1 LVAKF
6 PLSKHQDG
14 KVDPMKENITNVLD
28 LREWLRKAKDI
39 GELAELSGVHW
50 DTEMGSLTQLVH
62 EQILDSPPAVLFSEI
77 PGYPTKFRT
86 LYGMLSSPKR
96 LAMTLGISYEGDHRL
111 ALLRAFRQRLNSVR
125 LIPPRE
131 VKDGP
136 VLENVIHGEKVNVL
150 KFPVPKHH
158 ENDPARFIGTG
169 CTVILKHPDQE
180 FVNIGTYRSM
190 VYNERE
196 IGLEMNPGNDGGK
209 IQKLYLE
216 RNKPMPVVICV
227 GQHPLLYFVG
237 ATAQAHPEYDVAG
250 GLRGAPVDVISGPVT
265 GLPIPAHAEIAL
277 EGFVHPKN
285 LKPEGPF
292 GEWMGYYASEIVDRP
307 YVSVES
313 ILHRDD
319 PILTCAVQHKP
330 PDETYLLHA
339 LGNSAKVWT
348 DLETLGVRGIQGVWQ
363 IEGGSGKK
371 FLVLSIEQAFEGHSR
386 QVLHA
391 AAASRGT
398 LFGGKWLIVVD
409 SDIDPTNVIEV
420 MWALSSRVNGLDD
433 MDFVQVAPSGSIIDP
448 LTGKYHN
455 TRILV
460 DATIP
465 YGRKMLGDFPKAVTV
480 SEGLKARLS
489 SQWASFL
496 NLAKI
501 AKESK
506 R

>member
-1 LVAKF
+1 MNEDCEKNSGA
-6 PLSKHQDG
+6 
-14 KVDPMKENITNVLD
+14 LD
-28 LREWLRKAKDI
+28 LREWLRRVQDI
-39 GELAELSGVHW
+39 GELAELQGVHW
-50 DTEMGSLTQLVH
+50 DKEMGSLTQLVH
-62 EQILDSPPAVLFSEI
+62 EQILDAPPALLFSGI
-77 PGYPTKFRT
+77 PGYPENFRT

-96 LAMTLGISYEGDHRL
+96 LAMTLGISYQGNHRL
-111 ALLRAFRQRLNSVR
+111 ELLKAFRQKLNSVR

-131 VKDGP
+131 VTRGP
-136 VLENVIHGEKVNVL
+136 VLENVLRGEKVDVL

-169 CTVILKHPDQE
+169 CAVILKHPDQE
-180 FVNIGTYRSM
+180 LYNIGTYRSM
-190 VYNERE
+190 VYNARE

-216 RNKPMPVVICV
+216 QNQPMPVVICV
-227 GQHPLLYFVG
+227 GQHPLFYFVG
-237 ATAQAHPEYDVAG
+237 ATPQPRPEYEVAG
-250 GLRGAPVDVISGPVT
+250 GLMGAPVDVVRGPAT

-277 EGFVHPKN
+277 EGFVHPQN

-292 GEWMGYYASEIVDRP
+292 GEWMGYYASEVVDRP
-307 YVSVES
+307 CVSVES
-313 ILHRDD
+313 VLHRDD
-319 PILTCAVQHKP
+319 PILTCSAQHIP

-348 DLETLGVRGIQGVWQ
+348 DLESLGVRGIQGVWQ

-371 FLVLSIEQAFEGHSR
+371 FLVLSIEQAFEGHAR

-391 AAASRGT
+391 AAASRGA
-398 LFGGKWLIVVD
+398 LFGGKWIVVVD
-409 SDIDPTNVIEV
+409 ADIDPTNVIEV

-448 LTGKYHN
+448 LTRKYHN

-465 YGRKMLGDFPKAVTV
+465 YARKVAGDFPKSVTV
-480 SEGLKARLS
+480 SADLKARLM
-489 SQWASFL
+489 SQWASLF
-496 NLAKI
+496 NHANTAKH
-501 AKESK
+501 
-506 R
+506 